1 MEPVN
6 RVQEKQRTN
15 PFVQVVAT
23 PPKPIQPRALFQQLV
38 GRQTLARGIKRLIA
52 NGRVGGCDNLKKIGH
67 GCATLA
73 ASRSER
79 LMVRRRERLP
89 LSQQAHEF
97 RQNQIAIVTTQRN
110 GKLRDKQSVLV
121 TDVVTR
127 TINFE
132 RKVSFSLTK
141 FV

>member
-1 MEPVN
+1 M
-6 RVQEKQRTN
+6 
-15 PFVQVVAT
+15 
-23 PPKPIQPRALFQQLV
+23 
-38 GRQTLARGIKRLIA
+38 G
-52 NGRVGGCDNLKKIGH
+52 
-67 GCATLA
+67 
-73 ASRSER
+73 
-79 LMVRRRERLP
+79 RRRERLP

-110 GKLRDKQSVLV
+110 RKLRDKQPVLV